1 MRTKETSR
9 DYSPLRTDCIIDY
22 IMKDAET
29 LVELLKGE
37 NLTKYKRGKLQ
48 KTAATLN
55 NLIKMIEE

>member
-9 DYSPLRTDCIIDY
+9 NYNTLRTDCIIGY
-22 IMKDAET
+22 IKKDAET
-29 LVELLKGE
+29 LAELLKGE

-48 KTAATLN
+48 KTAAALN